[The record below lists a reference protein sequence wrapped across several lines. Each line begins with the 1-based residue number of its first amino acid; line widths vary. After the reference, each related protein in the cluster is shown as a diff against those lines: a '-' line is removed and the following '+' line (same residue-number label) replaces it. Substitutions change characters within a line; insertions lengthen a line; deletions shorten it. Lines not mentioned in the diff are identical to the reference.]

1 MEHRMVVSRGR
12 PRLLLALALGCLV
25 AACSAPQSA
34 GGTSGGAA
42 KYQGFI
48 EVGGG
53 VRL

>member
-1 MEHRMVVSRGR
+1 MIVLRGGV
-12 PRLLLALALGCLV
+12 RLLLALALAGLA
-25 AACSAPQSA
+25 AACSTPHSA

-42 KYQGFI
+42 KYQGFV